1 MKQPPMT
8 APPMPSPA
16 MPEGGDVNISIPKSD
31 FDEIYGMLTQLV
43 SVLDRFKSEIDA
55 EEAAVESEMPAE
67 TAMPMEDADLAA
79 FAAELNQRPV

>member
-1 MKQPPMT
+1 MTKTPMT

-43 SVLDRFKSEIDA
+43 SALDRFKSEIDA
-55 EEAAVESEMPAE
+55 EEAAVESTE
-67 TAMPMEDADLAA
+67 TAMPTEDADLAA

>member
-1 MKQPPMT
+1 MT

-31 FDEIYGMLTQLV
+31 FDEIYGMLTQLL
-43 SVLDRFKSEIDA
+43 SALDKFKSEIDA
-55 EEAAVESEMPAE
+55 EEAAVESEMPTE
-67 TAMPMEDADLAA
+67 NSMSEDADLAA